1 MRTAPACPAIH
12 SHPQSSIS
20 PPLAKRSIDY
30 RTPREGLIHPFA
42 TEGALQRL
50 HVEPARN
57 WQCVYTRARGCRGWG
72 GRDLPPPR
80 AARTPSLLFL
90 VASTQSFFCI
100 TCRLPVSPPSGCL
113 RLATAHSPSR
123 EMLLQLL
130 NLLGAGPSAEL
141 LEVVVWTVCAGLVAL
156 RWYVACDL
164 QPLRPSPL
172 LPGPSLCPSS
182 SASSAPL
189 PNPPFASHQ
198 PLSRSSLGIVTE
210 SVGNNFD
217 IIPNAIALTGSAR
230 SGTVMATVRGTVR
243 GAVMGAVQVRRSPP
257 RPPSW

>member
-100 TCRLPVSPPSGCL
+100 TCRLSSFPAIRLPTPGYRSFPIPGDAAAAARPARGRAVGGAARGGGLDRVRRVGGTPVVRGLRPPTSPPLSPSPRSISLSIVL
-113 RLATAHSPSR
+113 RL
-123 EMLLQLL
+123 
-130 NLLGAGPSAEL
+130 
-141 LEVVVWTVCAGLVAL
+141 L
-156 RWYVACDL
+156 RPPP
-164 QPLRPSPL
+164 QSPLRLSPT
-172 LPGPSLCPSS
+172 
-182 SASSAPL
+182 PL
-189 PNPPFASHQ
+189 
-198 PLSRSSLGIVTE
+198 
-210 SVGNNFD
+210 
-217 IIPNAIALTGSAR
+217 ALVPWHR
-230 SGTVMATVRGTVR
+230 DRVRW
-243 GAVMGAVQVRRSPP
+243 Q
-257 RPPSW
+257 